1 MKSTP
6 EMMPCTGGIISK
18 VRDETLSVGQSGR
31 VSLHHLPHS
40 NIDARATI
48 SLMATNNILFPKD
61 KWYSLNGFQVA
72 ALLPA
77 FNLPPSIMAVTADC
91 FQVAHLPSA
100 PGTL

>member
-1 MKSTP
+1 M
-6 EMMPCTGGIISK
+6 

-31 VSLHHLPHS
+31 VSLHHLPRS

-48 SLMATNNILFPKD
+48 SLLVTNTLCNLFPKD
-61 KWYSLNGFQVA
+61 KWYSLNGFPVA
-72 ALLPA
+72 ALLSA
-77 FNLPPSIMAVTADC
+77 FNLPPSIMAVTAGC